1 MGHDVVIITNSPG
14 ELSSWVRVTVEKVR
28 QMAPSTRIVVMLVP
42 CPYASGREAAIAQS
56 WGEIDLVLTPRE
68 FLAHLVGVS
77 DSRYRPASSGVVV
90 FLGGDY
96 WHAVLMSR
104 KLGFPAVAY
113 TDRPSSWGRYFRQ
126 VCVADA
132 RTKLDLV
139 SAGVPASKVSVVG
152 NLMVEG
158 VRPSLRRDQALA
170 SWGLRDDA
178 LIVGLFPGSRRYH
191 VQASLAVFLRV
202 AEDLA
207 RDVDRVQ
214 FALGLS
220 PFLTFDELRDC
231 LVAQPPPYLA
241 GSHGRLAQGD
251 DGLLYVH
258 TGGGLRIPV
267 LQKQQYDLMNLSDL
281 LLTIPG
287 TNTAEIA
294 CLGRPMVVAMSW
306 RARIPRGGLGAL
318 LSALPMASVLR
329 REMLKGILRK
339 IKYTALPNQIA
350 QREIVPEVRVEHE
363 PAEISRVA
371 ADLLKSDRR
380 RADMSSELRAIMGG
394 HGASDRIAEIVLDA
408 CSPIRVEVPA

>member
-1 MGHDVVIITNSPG
+1 MDLDVVIITNSPG

-28 QMAPSTRIVVMLVP
+28 SKAPDARIVVMLVP
-42 CPYASGREAAIAQS
+42 CPYASGREVDIAQS
-56 WGEIDLVLTPRE
+56 WSEVDMVLSPRE
-68 FLAHLVGVS
+68 FLAHLVGFNG
-77 DSRYRPASSGVVV
+77 SRYQPARNGVVV

-126 VCVADA
+126 VCVADE
-132 RTKLDLV
+132 RTKFDLV
-139 SAGVPASKVSVVG
+139 GAGVPETKVAVVG

-158 VRPSLRRDQALA
+158 VRPSLPRARALS

-178 LIVGLFPGSRRYH
+178 LTVGLFPGSRLYH
-191 VQASLAVFLRV
+191 VQASLSVFLKV
-202 AEDLA
+202 AEDLH
-207 RDVDRVQ
+207 REVPNVQ

-220 PFLTFDELRDC
+220 PFLTFDEMRGC
-231 LVAQPPPYLA
+231 LIAQPPPYLE
-241 GSHGRLAQGD
+241 GSHGRLVEGEG
-251 DGLLYVH
+251 GLLYVN
-258 TGGGLRIPV
+258 TDAGLKIPV
-267 LQKQQYDLMNLSDL
+267 LQKQQYDLMNHCDL

-306 RARIPRGGLGAL
+306 RARIPRGGIGAL
-318 LSALPMASVLR
+318 LGALPMASMLR
-329 REMLKGILRK
+329 RELLKGILRK

-371 ADLLKSDRR
+371 ADLLKCERR
-380 RADMSSELRAIMGG
+380 RVEMSSELRAVMGG
-394 HGASDRIAEIVLDA
+394 HGASNRIADIILDA
-408 CSPIRVEVPA
+408 CRPVRVEVPA